1 MADWTYGGRLD
12 DYKYYHRIHHHR
24 NRRHAAVTA
33 FCLIAAFVLFLFVA
47 LSLLIIKTIFLLQLD
62 GHTASNVPAT
72 SVGTELRF
80 GVWGFCA
87 AHARTLRIDQD
98 FSHHVWAVNRAKLKC
113 STEVS
118 RDLEG
123 RYTVAPSNMHTP
135 STHLNTVGS
144 MFTPY

>member
-12 DYKYYHRIHHHR
+12 DYKYYHRIHRHR

-47 LSLLIIKTIFLLQLD
+47 LSLPIIKTVFLLQLD

-80 GVWGFCA
+80 GVWGF
-87 AHARTLRIDQD
+87 
-98 FSHHVWAVNRAKLKC
+98 SKLC
-113 STEVS
+113 STRTHTCRLTKTFLITCGLS
-118 RDLEG
+118 
-123 RYTVAPSNMHTP
+123 TVPNAAQKYRVTWK
-135 STHLNTVGS
+135 V
-144 MFTPY
+144 